1 MRNRRVL
8 PLAAAAVPLLALPA
22 HAADLIY
29 QPNGVNASAPDGG
42 LANPVLA
49 AEHTKTFVITR
60 DKAADTEL
68 HLEGIDNLVVLE
80 GEATLVY
87 GGEMKD
93 ARMIT
98 EGEFQGTGLSGDT
111 KSVEI
116 KKDDIVQIPAGM
128 AQWIKPHPGGHIRYV
143 VFRVPGRKE

>member
-1 MRNRRVL
+1 MRNRCVL
-8 PLAAAAVPLLALPA
+8 PLAVAAILPLAAPA
-22 HAADLIY
+22 HAADVIY

-42 LANPVLA
+42 LANPVLT
-49 AEHTKTFVITR
+49 AERTKTFVITR

-68 HLEGIDNLVVLE
+68 HLEGIDNLVVLD
-80 GEATLVY
+80 GEATLVT
-87 GGEMKD
+87 GGDMKD

-98 EGEFQGTGLSGDT
+98 EGEFHGTGLSGDT
-111 KSVEI
+111 KSIEI